1 MKALIIKEF
10 RELMRD
16 KRTVAMLIAMPI
28 LLLFIF
34 GYAAN
39 FSVDRISVAVI
50 GDGAQSV
57 SEKVKGFDAAKDGMD
72 IVTVD
77 PTQHGEEDATRL
89 LRDRKVDAVIAVR
102 EDQQDQGKDLLSNR
116 TRVYLDGSGL
126 FAAQSAKRT
135 FLQLNAEEAKDQIA
149 ATRSQARESRK
160 AAVQQEKQGLQDY
173 LKQMQNYQSQAQ
185 AAAAQGQPAPP
196 MPTPPQ
202 LDQGQVPET
211 DLPDQASATEAGND
225 NVTVLFNPDLKTS
238 FVMIPGLIGLIMT
251 LIGTM
256 ITSIGLVRQ
265 REQGTLKQLAVM
277 PLKPGAVII
286 GKIAPYLLLA
296 LIDMAIITLIGMAVF
311 DLPFRG
317 DIWVFLLGT
326 LLFLF
331 VVLGL
336 GIFISTVSQNS
347 GQAVQMAMMLVM
359 PQMLLSGIIFPLES
373 MAASV
378 RWIGYL
384 LPLTWFN
391 ELAQGTMLRGAS
403 WESLWLPL
411 VILAGEAAVI
421 FSAATL
427 RLRNVLTHGGA
438 R

>member
-1 MKALIIKEF
+1 
-10 RELMRD
+10 
-16 KRTVAMLIAMPI
+16 MP
-28 LLLFIF
+28 
-34 GYAAN
+34 A
-39 FSVDRISVAVI
+39 
-50 GDGAQSV
+50 
-57 SEKVKGFDAAKDGMD
+57 
-72 IVTVD
+72 
-77 PTQHGEEDATRL
+77 
-89 LRDRKVDAVIAVR
+89 
-102 EDQQDQGKDLLSNR
+102 
-116 TRVYLDGSGL
+116 
-126 FAAQSAKRT
+126 
-135 FLQLNAEEAKDQIA
+135 
-149 ATRSQARESRK
+149 
-160 AAVQQEKQGLQDY
+160 
-173 LKQMQNYQSQAQ
+173 
-185 AAAAQGQPAPP
+185 
-196 MPTPPQ
+196 PPQ
-202 LDQGQVPET
+202 LDPVQVPEA
-211 DLPDQASATEAGND
+211 DLPDPASATEMGKD

-256 ITSIGLVRQ
+256 ITSIGLVRE
-265 REQGTLKQLAVM
+265 REQGTLEQLAVM

-317 DIWVFLLGT
+317 DVWVFLLGT

-403 WESLWLPL
+403 WGSLWLPL

>member
-77 PTQHGEEDATRL
+77 PTQHGEKDATSL
-89 LRDRKVDAVIAVR
+89 LRDRKVDAVIVVR

-116 TRVYLDGSGL
+116 TKVYLDGSGL
-126 FAAQSAKRT
+126 FAAQSAKRI

-149 ATRSQARESRK
+149 ATRSQAMESRK
-160 AAVQQEKQGLQDY
+160 AAAQQEKQGLQDY
-173 LKQMQNYQSQAQ
+173 LRQMQNYQSQAQ
-185 AAAAQGQPAPP
+185 AAATQGQPAPP
-196 MPTPPQ
+196 MPAPPQ
-202 LDQGQVPET
+202 LDPVQVPEA
-211 DLPDQASATEAGND
+211 DLPDPASATETGED

-256 ITSIGLVRQ
+256 ITSIGLVRE
-265 REQGTLKQLAVM
+265 REQGTLEQLAVM

-317 DIWVFLLGT
+317 DVWVFLLGT

-373 MAASV
+373 MAVSV

-403 WESLWLPL
+403 WGSLWLPL

>member
-77 PTQHGEEDATRL
+77 PTRHGEEDATRL

-102 EDQQDQGKDLLSNR
+102 EDRQDKGKDLLSNR

-135 FLQLNAEEAKDQIA
+135 FLQLNAEETKDQIA
-149 ATRSQARESRK
+149 ATRSQAMKSRK
-160 AAVQQEKQGLQDY
+160 AVVQQERQGLQDY
-173 LKQMQNYQSQAQ
+173 LKQLQDYQSRAQ

-196 MPTPPQ
+196 IPTPPQ
-202 LDQGQVPET
+202 LDQGQAPET
-211 DLPDQASATEAGND
+211 GLPDQASATEAGKD

-256 ITSIGLVRQ
+256 ITSIGLVRE
-265 REQGTLKQLAVM
+265 REQGTLEQLAVM

-317 DIWVFLLGT
+317 DVWVFLLGT
-326 LLFLF
+326 FLFLF

-403 WESLWLPL
+403 WGSLWLPL